1 MTLKAS
7 IVVPES
13 RTVDLHL
20 LNLLI
25 NDLLLFIADVL
36 MHNIA
41 YSNILSAFVVSIALV
56 LHKLL
61 EKESNNI
68 IKYCE
73 TTKIILNPKKFEPI
87 VIKIKSSYNQ
97 SKIITVME
105 TIKEI

>member
-13 RTVDLHL
+13 RIVDLYL

-25 NDLLLFIADVL
+25 NDLLLFIADML

-41 YSNILSAFVVSIALV
+41 YSNILSAFVSIALV
-56 LHKLL
+56 FHKLL

-68 IKYCE
+68 IEYCKK
-73 TTKIILNPKKFEPI
+73 TKIILNPKKFEPI
-87 VIKIKSSYNQ
+87 KIKIKSSYNQ

>member
-41 YSNILSAFVVSIALV
+41 YSNVLSAFVSIALV
-56 LHKLL
+56 LLKLL

-68 IKYCE
+68 IEYCK
-73 TTKIILNPKKFEPI
+73 TTKIILNPKKIEPI
-87 VIKIKSSYNQ
+87 VIKRKSSYNQ